1 MNELWTN
8 IGHLGVKQQGL
19 PNLQDKIYMFWP
31 LLERLYDNCRN
42 ATMVKSVWSKPMI
55 SIRQL
60 RATVNIMHLYAGVA
74 PVILDLISSH
84 YQVKGKCIYLP
95 PLCETDVR
103 QILYT
108 IHQYVIHIWWG
119 SPCYFGMIITSWPH
133 SQAFVNFIL
142 QGPTHNGLGMRLY
155 VHLVASSVSWGI
167 TNSASS
173 LIDCSFSSST
183 ESTLLTMATTE
194 NHTPQDSSVKPK
206 TTLNPNVHVS
216 GMED

>member
-1 MNELWTN
+1 MRALLTQWWAIESTDDSQCPCTFETWHQIRKGIAISERACLYTMNELWTN

-84 YQVKGKCIYLP
+84 YQVQGKCIYLP

-119 SPCYFGMIITSWPH
+119 SPCYFGLIITSWPH
-133 SQAFVNFIL
+133 SQGFVNFIL
-142 QGPTHNGLGMRLY
+142 QVPNAQRPGNEAICT
-155 VHLVASSVSWGI
+155 
-167 TNSASS
+167 
-173 LIDCSFSSST
+173 FSCILWLA
-183 ESTLLTMATTE
+183 E
-194 NHTPQDSSVKPK
+194 V
-206 TTLNPNVHVS
+206 
-216 GMED
+216 